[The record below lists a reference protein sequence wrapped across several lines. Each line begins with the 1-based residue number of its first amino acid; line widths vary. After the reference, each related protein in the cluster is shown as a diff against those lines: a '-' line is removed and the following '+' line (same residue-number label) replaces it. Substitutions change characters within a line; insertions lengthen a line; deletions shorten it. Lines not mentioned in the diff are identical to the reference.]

1 MNPNFMNMNDKIYAN
16 NNNILIGIIND
27 LQQIINNSHD
37 SIIINRLANIIIKM
51 NNIINDNKKNT
62 ELIINTIKSLENK
75 LLSQMNN
82 IVDKG
87 NTNLNKQEL
96 VFGNVRYVGQV
107 VNGLPEGKGIAYYDS
122 EPFKGDKYDGDWK
135 NGKREGKG
143 IYYYHNGDRFE
154 GEWSNDNK
162 EGKGIKYFHNG
173 DRRMGDYHNGNRIGK
188 HVTLTRDGEVNVQTC
203 I

>member
-1 MNPNFMNMNDKIYAN
+1 M
-16 NNNILIGIIND
+16 II
-27 LQQIINNSHD
+27 
-37 SIIINRLANIIIKM
+37 
-51 NNIINDNKKNT
+51 KKNT

-154 GEWSNDNK
+154 GEWSNDN
-162 EGKGIKYFHNG
+162 G
-173 DRRMGDYHNGNRIGK
+173 DRRMGDYHNGNRTGK
-188 HVTLTRDGEVNVQTC
+188 HVTLTRDGEVNVQAY

>member
-1 MNPNFMNMNDKIYAN
+1 MNPNFMNMNDNIYVN
-16 NNNILIGIIND
+16 NNNILLWIIND

-37 SIIINRLANIIIKM
+37 SIIINRLADIIIKM

-96 VFGNVRYVGQV
+96 VFDNVRYVGQV

-122 EPFKGDKYDGDWK
+122 EPFKGDKYDGYWK

-143 IYYYHNGDRFE
+143 IYYYHNGDRF
-154 GEWSNDNK
+154 
-162 EGKGIKYFHNG
+162 
-173 DRRMGDYHNGNRIGK
+173 
-188 HVTLTRDGEVNVQTC
+188 
-203 I
+203 